1 MLKIS
6 TSFPIVFSKVF
17 TKKLVKKLF
26 HGQTISSGFLLGVV
40 FGLELGFYGF
50 GFGAWFFWVYI
61 GDGLKLRPKYKPKD
75 PKIQAPNPKT
85 QKSKHLTQTQR
96 NQVPNTNPKTQ
107 KSKHQTQRPKNPSTK
122 PKPKE
127 IKFQTQTQTPKNI
140 WVQKKSEKTY
150 SLKYFNINK
159 IF

>member
-1 MLKIS
+1 MLKILPE
-6 TSFPIVFSKVF
+6 TFPIVFSKIF

-85 QKSKHLTQTQR
+85 QKSKHQTQTQ
-96 NQVPNTNPKTQ
+96 
-107 KSKHQTQRPKNPSTK
+107 
-122 PKPKE
+122 KPKE

-140 WVQKKSEKTY
+140 WV
-150 SLKYFNINK
+150 
-159 IF
+159 